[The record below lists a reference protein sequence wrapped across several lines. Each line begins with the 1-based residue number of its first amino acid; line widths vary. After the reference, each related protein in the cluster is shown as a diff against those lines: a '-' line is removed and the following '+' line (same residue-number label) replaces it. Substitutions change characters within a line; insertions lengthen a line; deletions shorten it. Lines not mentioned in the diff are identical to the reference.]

1 VKREFRYRAEIVEE
15 LSEKFKK
22 SIDLYELSNE
32 ELANVIRKI
41 SIDFPF
47 AIFGYT
53 RGKNDENIMELYKDV
68 MDSLIQQIVNRRL
81 MENNKEEK
89 CHILQ

>member
-1 VKREFRYRAEIVEE
+1 MKREFRYRAEIVEE

-41 SIDFPF
+41 SIGFPF

-68 MDSLIQQIVNRRL
+68 MDSLIQQIVNQRL

-89 CHILQ
+89 WEK